1 MIRIY
6 ALYEQ
11 EPQIY
16 QLHEWLNSKDL
27 PIEHAYVDLN
37 EDAKAVAEQYQLTVF
52 PVLFQIAHLNGKDV
66 ITKFADGADID
77 KMSDDM
83 IAKIKEQLTPV
94 VTPAE

>member
-6 ALYEQ
+6 ALHEQ
-11 EPQIY
+11 QEQIY

-37 EDAKAVAEQYQLTVF
+37 EDAKAVAEQYNLTVF
-52 PVLFQIAHLNGKDV
+52 PVLFELKNLNGKDI
-66 ITKFADGADID
+66 ITKFADGKDID

-83 IAKIKEQLTPV
+83 IAKIKAEL
-94 VTPAE
+94 TPAE